1 MKETEENY
9 IRRKCLERLKDNP
22 EAGVMDFQEGI
33 YAGIEYDKNK
43 YSEEDMK
50 KAFKVGFI
58 IGYGSDVH
66 AIDERNKTCE
76 EWFEKIKKE

>member
-1 MKETEENY
+1 MIDQELFKAAEYKSHHSEEDFIRGAQWQKE
-9 IRRKCLERLKDNP
+9 R
-22 EAGVMDFQEGI
+22 M
-33 YAGIEYDKNK
+33 

-58 IGYGSDVH
+58 VGYGSDVH
-66 AIDERNKTCE
+66 AIDEKNKTCE

>member
-1 MKETEENY
+1 MFGYEDELQSE
-9 IRRKCLERLKDNP
+9 
-22 EAGVMDFQEGI
+22 
-33 YAGIEYDKNK
+33 IEYLKKQISKMHSD
-43 YSEEDMK
+43 EDMK

-76 EWFEKIKKE
+76 EWFEKIKKG